1 MTMARPRR
9 IRGVLFDKDGTVLDY
24 WKTWVPINRRVAM
37 YAANGDAALARRLL
51 NLGGHDP
58 ATDMVR
64 SGSPFA
70 AGTAEDLARL
80 FAGTFRGGS
89 MVDLVAG
96 IDGIFRD
103 GGAETAVAEAGA
115 RGVIEALTRHGL
127 VSGLATN
134 DSVAGMTAS
143 LGRAGLDDV
152 FAFKIAA
159 DSGHGAKPEP
169 GMALAFA
176 EFAGFDPDVLAVV
189 GDSVHDLEMAR
200 RAGFGLKIAVLSGP
214 GIDADLRPM
223 ADLVLPS
230 IRELPAAISGYV

>member
-1 MTMARPRR
+1 VTTARPRR

-37 YAANGDAALARRLL
+37 FAAGGDAALALRLL
-51 NLGGHDP
+51 HLGGHDP
-58 ATDMVR
+58 VTDIVR

-80 FAGTFRGGS
+80 FASDFRDGS
-89 MVDLVAG
+89 FADLVSG

-103 GGAETAVAEAGA
+103 GGAETAVAEPGA
-115 RGVIEALTRHGL
+115 RGVVEDLTRAGL

-143 LGRAGLDDV
+143 LGRAGLYDV
-152 FAFKIAA
+152 FAFKVAA

-176 EFAGFDPDVLAVV
+176 DFTGLAPDMLVVV

-214 GIDADLRPM
+214 GLEADLRPL

-230 IRELPAAISGYV
+230 IRELPAALAEYI

>member
-1 MTMARPRR
+1 MTAARRRR

-24 WKTWVPINRRVAM
+24 WKTWVPINRRVALF
-37 YAANGDAALARRLL
+37 AANGDAALAERLL
-51 NLGGHDP
+51 DLGGHDP
-58 ATDMVR
+58 ATDIVR

-80 FAGTFRGGS
+80 FAGAYRGGS
-89 MVDLVAG
+89 MADLVGG

-115 RGVIEALTRHGL
+115 RGVVEDLTRAGL
-127 VSGLATN
+127 VLGLATN
-134 DSVAGMTAS
+134 DSIAGMAAS
-143 LGRAGLDDV
+143 LGRAGLYDV
-152 FAFKIAA
+152 FAFKVAV

-176 EFAGFDPDVLAVV
+176 AFAGLDPDVLAVV

-214 GIDADLRPM
+214 GIEADLRPL
-223 ADLVLPS
+223 ADIVLPS
-230 IRELPAAISGYV
+230 IRELPAAISDYI